1 MQGYPAGRYRATGRP
16 RLYHRPRIS
25 RHGRG
30 KRREYHGFDA
40 GRGEHVMTL
49 ADIKALVLA
58 ADPDA
63 CAYESDST
71 GKDYTTWQP
80 LWPMNL
86 FVDNRCADG
95 WHFVIDRFTRMQ
107 DDPVTANIR
116 AVLDDAPGVA
126 YAMEIDYERDTGFIH
141 ISFTCDGV

>member
-1 MQGYPAGRYRATGRP
+1 
-16 RLYHRPRIS
+16 
-25 RHGRG
+25 
-30 KRREYHGFDA
+30 
-40 GRGEHVMTL
+40 MTL

-95 WHFVIDRFTRMQ
+95 
-107 DDPVTANIR
+107 
-116 AVLDDAPGVA
+116 
-126 YAMEIDYERDTGFIH
+126 
-141 ISFTCDGV
+141 